1 MKPNEYYHNL
11 EGQYLFK
18 DLVDRSEAYLSSH
31 PGRRLLKLGVGD
43 VTLPLPDVIVRAIH
57 EAADE
62 MACQATFRGYGPEQ
76 GYKWLRQAVIDND
89 YLPYGVNINIDE
101 VFISDG
107 AGSDLG
113 NLSELFAKDNKVAV
127 MNPAYPAYVDSTIM
141 AGREITYLNCLA
153 ENHFI
158 PQLPEE
164 KADII
169 YLCFPNNP
177 TGIVLTRQE
186 LKKWVDY
193 ARANGSVIIFDGA
206 YESFIS
212 RPDIPHSIYEIEG
225 ADEVAIEVR
234 SYSKSAGFTAIR
246 CGYTIVPEKT
256 GLQALWLRRQTTKYN
271 GTSYISQ
278 KAALATYTPEGKKS
292 SRANVEYYKQ
302 TAQLIKTQL
311 EEAGLSVYGGENA
324 PYIWCRAPYGWDSW
338 RFFDFLLQ
346 QCQVVST
353 PGVGFGSAGEGFVR
367 FSAFSARED
376 CIEALARIKKTL
388 ISNRI

>member
-1 MKPNEYYHNL
+1 MKPNEYYRNL

-18 DLVDRSEAYLSSH
+18 DIVDRSEAYLSSH

-212 RPDIPHSIYEIEG
+212 RPDIPQSIYEIEG
-225 ADEVAIEVR
+225 ADEVVIEVR

-246 CGYTIVPEKT
+246 CGYTLVPEKT
-256 GLQALWLRRQTTKYN
+256 GLQAL
-271 GTSYISQ
+271 
-278 KAALATYTPEGKKS
+278 
-292 SRANVEYYKQ
+292 
-302 TAQLIKTQL
+302 
-311 EEAGLSVYGGENA
+311 
-324 PYIWCRAPYGWDSW
+324 
-338 RFFDFLLQ
+338 
-346 QCQVVST
+346 
-353 PGVGFGSAGEGFVR
+353 
-367 FSAFSARED
+367 
-376 CIEALARIKKTL
+376 
-388 ISNRI
+388 